1 MKNRYQKGSI
11 VSKMYGQSPM
21 RVDPTERMMGE
32 PEQYFWGALVKAIP
46 AVLGALGG
54 GGGGA
59 AGGGGGLMGMLSG
72 ILGGGKQQQPTAGG
86 QPITINAK
94 MGGAIPSKYKGFSK
108 LPEEVQMK
116 MNPELASQYKEG
128 GSVPNKYKGF
138 SKLPESVQQKISPTL
153 AKQYMNGGMAKNYG
167 YGGMA
172 KKKPMNQEMMYGG
185 AAKRKYFLGSVVKNL
200 LGGM

>member
-21 RVDPTERMMGE
+21 MVDPTERMMGE

-59 AGGGGGLMGMLSG
+59 AGGMGGGLMGMLSG
-72 ILGGGKQQQPTAGG
+72 ILGGGKQQQPQQPMAGG

-94 MGGAIPSKYKGFSK
+94 MGGAI
-108 LPEEVQMK
+108 
-116 MNPELASQYKEG
+116 
-128 GSVPNKYKGF
+128 PNKYKGF
-138 SKLPESVQQKISPTL
+138 SKLPESVQQKISPSL
-153 AKQYMNGGMAKNYG
+153 AKQYMMGGEAKNYG

-172 KKKPMNQEMMYGG
+172 KKRPMNQEMMYGG
-185 AAKRKYFLGSVVKNL
+185 AAKRKYVLGSVVKNL

>member
-1 MKNRYQKGSI
+1 
-11 VSKMYGQSPM
+11 MYGQSPM
-21 RVDPTERMMGE
+21 MVDPTERMMGE

-54 GGGGA
+54 GGGG
-59 AGGGGGLMGMLSG
+59 GGGLMGMLSG
-72 ILGGGKQQQPTAGG
+72 ILGGGKQQQQQQPTAGG
-86 QPITINAK
+86 QPITINAE
-94 MGGAIPSKYKGFSK
+94 MGGDI
-108 LPEEVQMK
+108 
-116 MNPELASQYKEG
+116 
-128 GSVPNKYKGF
+128 PNKYKGF

-172 KKKPMNQEMMYGG
+172 KNYGYGGMAKKKPMNQEMMYGG
-185 AAKRKYFLGSVVKNL
+185 SAKRKYVLGSVVKNL

>member
-21 RVDPTERMMGE
+21 MVDPTERMMGE

-54 GGGGA
+54 GGD
-59 AGGGGGLMGMLSG
+59 GGLMGMLSG

-94 MGGAIPSKYKGFSK
+94 MGGDI
-108 LPEEVQMK
+108 
-116 MNPELASQYKEG
+116 
-128 GSVPNKYKGF
+128 PNKYKGF
-138 SKLPESVQQKISPTL
+138 SKLPESVQQKISPSL
-153 AKQYMNGGMAKNYG
+153 AKQYMMGGEAKGYMHGGMAKNYGYGGMAKNYG

>member
-1 MKNRYQKGSI
+1 
-11 VSKMYGQSPM
+11 MYGQSPM
-21 RVDPTERMMGE
+21 MVDPTQRMMGE

-54 GGGGA
+54 GGA
-59 AGGGGGLMGMLSG
+59 DGGLIGNLLGG
-72 ILGGGKQQQPTAGG
+72 ILGGGKQQQPQQPMAGG
-86 QPITINAK
+86 QPITINAE
-94 MGGAIPSKYKGFSK
+94 MGGAI
-108 LPEEVQMK
+108 
-116 MNPELASQYKEG
+116 
-128 GSVPNKYKGF
+128 PNKYKGF
-138 SKLPESVQQKISPTL
+138 SKLPESVQQKISPSL
-153 AKQYMNGGMAKNYG
+153 AKQYMMGGEAKGYMHGGMAKNYG

>member
-59 AGGGGGLMGMLSG
+59 AGGGGMGGGLIGNLLGG
-72 ILGGGKQQQPTAGG
+72 ILGGGKEQQPQQPMAGG

-94 MGGAIPSKYKGFSK
+94 MGGSIP
-108 LPEEVQMK
+108 
-116 MNPELASQYKEG
+116 N
-128 GSVPNKYKGF
+128 NYKGF

-153 AKQYMNGGMAKNYG
+153 ANRYMN
-167 YGGMA
+167 GGMA
-172 KKKPMNQEMMYGG
+172 KKKPMNQQMMYGG
-185 AAKRKYFLGSVVKNL
+185 AAKRKYVLGSVVKNL

>member
-21 RVDPTERMMGE
+21 MVDPTQRMMGE

-59 AGGGGGLMGMLSG
+59 AGGMGGGLIGNLLGG
-72 ILGGGKQQQPTAGG
+72 ILGGGKQQQPQQPMAGG

-94 MGGAIPSKYKGFSK
+94 MGGAIPS
-108 LPEEVQMK
+108 
-116 MNPELASQYKEG
+116 
-128 GSVPNKYKGF
+128 KYKGF

-167 YGGMA
+167 YGGMTKSYGYGGMA
-172 KKKPMNQEMMYGG
+172 KKKPINQEMMYGG

>member
-1 MKNRYQKGSI
+1 
-11 VSKMYGQSPM
+11 MYGQSPM
-21 RVDPTERMMGE
+21 MVDPTQRMMGE

-54 GGGGA
+54 GGN
-59 AGGGGGLMGMLSG
+59 GGGGLMGMLSG
-72 ILGGGKQQQPTAGG
+72 ILGGGKQQQPQQPMAGG

-108 LPEEVQMK
+108 LPE
-116 MNPELASQYKEG
+116 
-128 GSVPNKYKGF
+128 
-138 SKLPESVQQKISPTL
+138 SVQQKISPSL
-153 AKQYMNGGMAKNYG
+153 AKQYMMGGEAKGYMHGGMAKNYG